1 MRSGLLLLVLATIA
15 VAAPDQPLEQ
25 VLSRVSEEAEVFR
38 MTAPKVLAREKL
50 VQRAV
55 KPPRRFHPRLGNA
68 ALAPPKPQYRT
79 REVISEYAF
88 ATLKESPGVLHEFR
102 QVISVDDRPVL
113 TEEKARR
120 TLTSGLRS
128 DDDAAKKHI
137 LESFEKHGLM
147 GAAADFGQLL
157 LLFTRHRLK
166 DYEFAWAGEGQV
178 GSDHAR
184 IVSFKQTG
192 GAGSLVIFD
201 QRSAI
206 HQPLEGRLWVRDGD
220 GVPLRIE
227 VTSHRDDHGTA
238 ISDQAQVD
246 YLMAPQGYLLPAS
259 VTHRQTRGA
268 LLVVENN
275 FQYSG
280 YRMFQADADIKFN

>member
-1 MRSGLLLLVLATIA
+1 MRSGPFLLVLATIA
-15 VAAPDQPLEQ
+15 VAAPDQPLDQ

-88 ATLKESPGVLHEFR
+88 ATLNESPGVLHEFR
-102 QVISVDDRPVL
+102 QVISVDGRPIL
-113 TEEKARR
+113 TEEKARK
-120 TLTSGLRS
+120 TLTSDLRS
-128 DDDAAKKHI
+128 EDDEAKKRI
-137 LESFEKHGLM
+137 LENFEKHGLT
-147 GAAADFGQLL
+147 GAAADFGQVL

-166 DYEFAWAGEGQV
+166 DYAFAWAGYEQV

-184 IVSFKQTG
+184 VVSFKQTG

-201 QRSAI
+201 KRAAI
-206 HQPLEGRLWVRDGD
+206 HRPLEGRLWVRGRDGLL
-220 GVPLRIE
+220 LRIE
-227 VTSHRDDHGTA
+227 VTSRRQEQGTE

-246 YLMAPQGYLLPAS
+246 YLMSPQGSLLPAS
-259 VTHRQTRGA
+259 VTHRQMRGT

-280 YRMFQADADIKFN
+280 FRMFQADADIKF